1 MEAIEKPRGF
11 RVRRDTLLTD
21 DDYVTI
27 ISQRLERLGALQ
39 AKLEALADSDHAA
52 TVSTW
57 DAMPLI
63 DKLYAAV
70 EQLEIAL
77 DAEVRRQEDRGII
90 RAFFVT
96 TSSLPTARLIEELQA
111 VRTLK
116 RRCVAVKA
124 DSELID

>member
-1 MEAIEKPRGF
+1 MKPALCSGF
-11 RVRRDTLLTD
+11 FIKLVE
-21 DDYVTI
+21 
-27 ISQRLERLGALQ
+27 SSHAGGFQQAQALQ

-77 DAEVRRQEDRGII
+77 EAEVRRQEDRGII

-96 TSSLPTARLIEELQA
+96 TSSLPTARLIEEL
-111 VRTLK
+111 K
-116 RRCVAVKA
+116 KI
-124 DSELID
+124 DSFVSLEM